1 MTVIFRNF
9 CLIVFLFSVVF
20 SGTDVF
26 AQKEEAKK
34 AVENIEEIDTDLNKK
49 EIKINSQT
57 LEIKKQEGSVFFK
70 GNVIVEE
77 DFILCSDELK
87 VFIEDLPVNDEK
99 GEAKKQVTRI
109 EATGNVKVLNQ
120 GKVARGDHAIYE
132 KATRLVTITGNS
144 GMKSCGDF
152 INAPQ
157 VIVDIDNQTIRLAG
171 EGDDEDSKEKKR
183 VKITLDNLKQQNC
196 KEEEEKLL
204 GKSGKDFCQKPEE
217 EL

>member
-1 MTVIFRNF
+1 MAEDINKT
-9 CLIVFLFSVVF
+9 
-20 SGTDVF
+20 
-26 AQKEEAKK
+26 
-34 AVENIEEIDTDLNKK
+34 ENIEEIDTDLNRK

-87 VFIEDLPVNDEK
+87 VFIEDLPVIEGDK
-99 GEAKKQVTRI
+99 KTKEAKKQVTRI
-109 EATGNVKVLNQ
+109 IATGNVKVLNQ

-144 GMKSCGDF
+144 AMKSCGDF
-152 INAPQ
+152 IKAPQ

-171 EGDDEDSKEKKR
+171 EGDDNVDKEKKR